1 MYLPNDNDFWYTV
14 EYYSAVAVCIYI
26 YVKMLFKLCPG
37 LKKKVVGKFVK
48 DERKCTVKTKDAKLV
63 VHVILNFAIF
73 VIRNKILCFIY
84 LLIKVWEDIT
94 LLSKIVNFMDFIP
107 QSFCIYR
114 FHIPTIEWDSWIFT
128 TEIKQTKQEQS

>member
-1 MYLPNDNDFWYTV
+1 MCIYQMTMIFDIQWNIIVQLQ
-14 EYYSAVAVCIYI
+14 CIYI

-37 LKKKVVGKFVK
+37 FKKKVVGKFVK

-84 LLIKVWEDIT
+84 LLIKV
-94 LLSKIVNFMDFIP
+94 
-107 QSFCIYR
+107 
-114 FHIPTIEWDSWIFT
+114 
-128 TEIKQTKQEQS
+128 